1 MFKVNR
7 WGGGVRRVLT
17 RVSRGRSSKGW
28 FGTSNLMTASSK
40 GDVEGDMIL
49 VHCVGEKFGT
59 NALW

>member
-1 MFKVNR
+1 
-7 WGGGVRRVLT
+7 VRRVLT